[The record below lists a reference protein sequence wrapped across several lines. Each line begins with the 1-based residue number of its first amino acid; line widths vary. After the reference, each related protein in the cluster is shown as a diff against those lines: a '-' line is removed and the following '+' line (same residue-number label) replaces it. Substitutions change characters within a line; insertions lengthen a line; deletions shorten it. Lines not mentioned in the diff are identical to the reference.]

1 MVGAIVLASA
11 VIFAGIAGGVVVH
24 RLDSAP
30 AASSVHEQGNN
41 SDEQGDGPSHK
52 TPGKPAK
59 PAKPAHPSPEPDES
73 QDKGA

>member
-24 RLDSAP
+24 RLDSVP

-41 SDEQGDGPSHK
+41 SDEEGDGPSHK
-52 TPGKPAK
+52 T
-59 PAKPAHPSPEPDES
+59 PAKPAHPSPEPDDS

>member
-41 SDEQGDGPSHK
+41 SHEQGDGPSRK

-59 PAKPAHPSPEPDES
+59 PAKPANPSPEPDDS